1 MDDLWTF
8 LDSVDRE
15 TLFRLVAMI
24 RYDGVGT
31 LTGNALDYAAFMIF
45 GNAEGNRANVPDL
58 AILVTDGA
66 AQDRPQFTVQV
77 NF

>member
-1 MDDLWTF
+1 
-8 LDSVDRE
+8 
-15 TLFRLVAMI
+15 MI

-45 GNAEGNRANVPDL
+45 GNSEGNRANVPDL